1 MFNITAMLIQA
12 FKTLGKDNVR
22 DKDIN
27 RFRSNLSQKQKK
39 KLLIEGKSTTSW
51 IYEKFK

>member
-1 MFNITAMLIQA
+1 MLIQA

-27 RFRSNLSQKQKK
+27 RLRSNLSQK
-39 KLLIEGKSTTSW
+39 
-51 IYEKFK
+51 